1 MTLNRQLK
9 NLTGVTQTDFR
20 DWCKSNKKSMNK
32 LESKQEF
39 FKLVQSGKLIRDEL
53 TGKLVRK

>member
-9 NLTGVTQTDFR
+9 NLTGVTQSDFR
-20 DWCKSNKKSMNK
+20 SWCKSNKKPMNQ
-32 LESKQEF
+32 LSSKQEF
-39 FKLVQSGKLIRDEL
+39 FKLIQSGKLIRDEL